1 MYTLAAIMCMCSYNK
16 PVGHFEDVVSESI
29 LFCPPREQWQ
39 GLDVEPPHEQ
49 QHHKPCQQQIQQA
62 SALMIIADPHGL

>member
-29 LFCPPREQWQ
+29 LFCPPQEQWQ
-39 GLDVEPPHEQ
+39 GFDVELPHEQ

-62 SALMIIADPHGL
+62 SALMIITDPHGL